1 MRTKLSISLPFEL
14 ELYARTRV
22 RDGGYSTIS
31 EYLRELIRI
40 DQRMQM
46 MNPQRELV
54 SPRTPPP
61 PAPPPYRGN
70 R

>member
-1 MRTKLSISLPFEL
+1 MRTKISISLPFEL

-22 RDGGYSTIS
+22 RDGGYSSMS

-40 DQRMQM
+40 DQRVHIL
-46 MNPQRELV
+46 NPQRELV
-54 SPRTPPP
+54 ERQPTRSEH
-61 PAPPPYRGN
+61 PPYRGY